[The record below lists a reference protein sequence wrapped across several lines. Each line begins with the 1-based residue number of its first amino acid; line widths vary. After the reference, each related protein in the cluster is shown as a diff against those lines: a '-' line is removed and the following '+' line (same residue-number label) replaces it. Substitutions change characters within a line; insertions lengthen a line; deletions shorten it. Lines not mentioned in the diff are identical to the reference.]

1 MRVTCQN
8 GFYKFYPD
16 YIGELKLYTSKQGF
30 NLVAEGDYYT
40 FPSLKALPDY
50 SFIGWPIGNAL
61 GKVNFA
67 GSKWDVMEKNGLVY
81 SPKLGVV
88 DKILNVGTQEVIN
101 GSAITYTLTL
111 PLAGRF
117 IGLQR
122 IKGFTGFWFMDYNRY
137 QIERFEYESI

>member
-1 MRVTCQN
+1 M
-8 GFYKFYPD
+8 
-16 YIGELKLYTSKQGF
+16 
-30 NLVAEGDYYT
+30 AEGDYYT
-40 FPSLKALPDY
+40 FPTLKDLPDY

-101 GSAITYTLTL
+101 GPAITYTLTL